1 MGGLG
6 FGSHAD
12 SIAPVPWYSWVLNPL
27 LGALLGGYIPY
38 LFAYMQGIPFVDK
51 SPSPEELSYTC
62 AGMGAPHA
70 RAPNPPPHARAR
82 IHRRIHLARVHSRAP
97 PRTGVVWGLFTPP
110 LWTLSLVSFGTMIA
124 YALLGVEDTRNDPAY
139 DYSAWTE
146 AILNVTATGKA
157 VVASALRLG

>member
-27 LGALLGGYIPY
+27 LGALLGFYIPM
-38 LFAYMQGIPFVDK
+38 LFSYVQGIPFVDQ

-62 AGMGAPHA
+62 AGMGARQIH
-70 RAPNPPPHARAR
+70 RRMRAR
-82 IHRRIHLARVHSRAP
+82 IHRRIQLARVHSRAP
-97 PRTGVVWGLFTPP
+97 PRAGVVWGLFTPP

-124 YALLGVEDTRNDPAY
+124 YALLGVEDTRNDPDY

-146 AILNVTATGKA
+146 AIMNVTATGKA